1 MLRYIQK
8 GYLIQMQ
15 SNLVLSSLM
24 VAVLVILLPLL
35 FHLTKYLGT
44 HSDNKRKNEPFEGG
58 IRATHKDANDRFN
71 VKFFLVGIIFLIFDV
86 EVLFMFPWALNLRE
100 LGMFGVIEMFVFIGL
115 LIGGLVYVYKSKVLK
130 WI

>member
-1 MLRYIQK
+1 
-8 GYLIQMQ
+8 
-15 SNLVLSSLM
+15 M
-24 VAVLVILLPLL
+24 VVVLVMLLPLI

-44 HSDNKRKNEPFEGG
+44 KSDNERKNEPFEGG
-58 IRATHKDANDRFN
+58 VRDTHKDISDRFN

-100 LGMFGVIEMFVFIGL
+100 LGMFGIIEMFVFIGL
-115 LIGGLVYVYKSKVLK
+115 LVGGLIYVYKSKVLK